1 MHRQANKE
9 IGVVFVE
16 IEYGGIRLKSRAVE
30 GLRESPELGMNVNSL
45 LH

>member
-1 MHRQANKE
+1 VYRESDEEVGM
-9 IGVVFVE
+9 IFVE

-30 GLRESPELGMNVNSL
+30 GLREIPELGMNVNNL